1 MKRHYML
8 INGRYIVATKRKKK
22 PTGPETGIP
31 KKFKAFRIHNDAEG
45 YRSGIDK
52 IGIDDLNKGD
62 VVIRGEWSGINYKD
76 ALAATGKEKILK
88 SYPLVGGI
96 DVAGEVVSS
105 ECKQFSPG
113 DKVLVTGCD
122 LSEKRDGGYSQY
134 LRLDSK
140 NIIPL
145 PAGLTTREAMGIG
158 TAGFTAAISLFRMEA
173 LGQTPKSGPIVI
185 TGASGGVGSF
195 AIDILTGAGYEVHAI
210 TGKVDQFDY
219 LEKLGARQ
227 CISRH
232 DLHWGQHPL
241 ESVRWAG
248 CIDNV
253 GGDMLAGI
261 SRVIGLWGNI
271 AVCGMAGGIG
281 LHATNLP
288 MILRGVSL
296 IGISSSN
303 TPYEMRKMLWK
314 RLANEWRPRHLESII
329 SNEIKLSNLGK
340 AFGVLM
346 KGDSLGRT
354 IVNLT

>member
-1 MKRHYML
+1 M
-8 INGRYIVATKRKKK
+8 TS
-22 PTGPETGIP
+22 IP
-31 KKFKAFRIHNDAEG
+31 DRFKAFRIHNDAEG
-45 YRSGIDK
+45 YRSGIEN
-52 IGIDDLNKGD
+52 ISIDDLSEGD
-62 VVIRGEWSGINYKD
+62 VVIRSEWSGINFKD
-76 ALAATGKEKILK
+76 ALAATGKGKILK

-96 DVAGEVVSS
+96 DVAGEVISS
-105 ECKQFSPG
+105 ECERFAPG
-113 DKVLVTGCD
+113 DKVLVTGCN
-122 LSEKRDGGYSQY
+122 LSEQRDGGYSQY
-134 LRLDSK
+134 LRLDS
-140 NIIPL
+140 NNVIPL

-158 TAGFTAAISLFRMEA
+158 TAGFTAAISLYRMEA
-173 LGQTPKSGPIVI
+173 LGQTPEAGPIVV

-195 AIDILTGAGYEVHAI
+195 AIDILTSAGYEVHAI

-219 LEKLGARQ
+219 LEELGARQ

-232 DLHWGQHPL
+232 DLHWGQQPL

-261 SRVIGLWGNI
+261 SRVIDLWGNI

-303 TPYEMRKMLWK
+303 TPYKLREILWD
-314 RLANEWRPRHLESII
+314 RLAKQWRPRHLDSII
-329 SNEIKLSNLGK
+329 SNEVSLDDLGD
-340 AFGVLM
+340 AFDLLM
-346 KGDSLGRT
+346 KGNALGRT
-354 IVNLT
+354 VVNLS

>member
-1 MKRHYML
+1 MTN
-8 INGRYIVATKRKKK
+8 I
-22 PTGPETGIP
+22 PES
-31 KKFKAFRIHNDAEG
+31 FKAFRIHNDAEG
-45 YRSGIDK
+45 YRSGIEN
-52 IGIDDLNKGD
+52 ISIDDLSDGD

-76 ALAATGKEKILK
+76 ALAATGKGKILK

-105 ECKQFSPG
+105 QSDRFSPG
-113 DKVLVTGCD
+113 DKVLVTGCN

-140 NIIPL
+140 HVIPL

-158 TAGFTAAISLFRMEA
+158 TAGFTAAISLYRMEA
-173 LGQTPKSGPIVI
+173 LGQNPEAGPIVV

-195 AIDILTGAGYEVHAI
+195 AIDILTRAGYEVHAI

-219 LEKLGARQ
+219 LEELGARQ

-232 DLHWGQHPL
+232 DLHWGQQPL
-241 ESVRWAG
+241 EKVRWAG

-261 SRVIGLWGNI
+261 SRVIDLWGNI

-288 MILRGVSL
+288 LILRGVSL
-296 IGISSSN
+296 IGISSNN
-303 TPYEMRKMLWK
+303 TPYDMRRTLWD
-314 RLANEWRPRHLESII
+314 RLANEWRPRHLDSII
-329 SNEIKLSNLGK
+329 SNEVKLDDLGG
-340 AFGVLM
+340 AFDVLM
-346 KGDSLGRT
+346 KGNSLGRT
-354 IVNLT
+354 VVNLS

>member
-1 MKRHYML
+1 M
-8 INGRYIVATKRKKK
+8 T
-22 PTGPETGIP
+22 EIP
-31 KKFKAFRIHNDAEG
+31 KTFKAFRIHDDAEG
-45 YRSGIDK
+45 YRSGIET
-52 IGIDDLNKGD
+52 IGIDDLSEGD
-62 VVIRGEWSGINYKD
+62 VVIRCEWSGINYKD
-76 ALAATGKEKILK
+76 ALAATGKAKILK

-96 DVAGEVVSS
+96 DVAGEVISS
-105 ECKQFSPG
+105 QCEHFSPG
-113 DKVLVTGCD
+113 DKVLVTGCN

-134 LRLDSK
+134 LRLDS
-140 NIIPL
+140 NHVIPL

-158 TAGFTAAISLFRMEA
+158 TAGFTAAISLMRMEA
-173 LGQTPKSGPIVI
+173 LGQTPEAGAIVV

-195 AIDILTGAGYEVHAI
+195 AIDILTRAGYEVHAI

-219 LEKLGARQ
+219 LEKLGAKQ

-232 DLHWGQHPL
+232 DLHWGQQAL

-261 SRVIGLWGNI
+261 SRVIDLWGNI

-296 IGISSSN
+296 IGISSNN
-303 TPYEMRKMLWK
+303 TPYDIRKTLWD
-314 RLANEWRPRHLESII
+314 RLANEWRPPHLEDII
-329 SNEIKLSNLGK
+329 SNEVSLENLGE
-340 AFGVLM
+340 AFDVLM

-354 IVNLT
+354 VVRLA